1 MLTDIQQHWDFM
13 AGDNCVPIHIALKLL
28 DPSSLGLASR
38 FDEFNYTH
46 QNLQNALKTIVN
58 GSIILL

>member
-1 MLTDIQQHWDFM
+1 M

-38 FDEFNYTH
+38 FEEFEHTY
-46 QNLQNALKTIVN
+46 QALQNALKAIVN
-58 GSIILL
+58 GILPSRNLIGNILIIRD